1 MPEKKKV
8 DKARQTELETL
19 RQKAIASGTQED
31 AQAVSGLDIYVDFMS
46 IDSEHAITDEC
57 TVDLTNMIVKI
68 PASYKD
74 SILRFAGTC
83 RMHLISIVMI
93 RMKNI

>member
-1 MPEKKKV
+1 MTSILL
-8 DKARQTELETL
+8 ARIGF
-19 RQKAIASGTQED
+19 AED

-93 RMKNI
+93 RMKNIYFSAARKQCSYCLK